1 MSELSNAS
9 ELAKALKFAKTYN
22 LFREMGASHE
32 EALKLA
38 KIVFTIVTK

>member
-1 MSELSNAS
+1 MTN
-9 ELAKALKFAKTYN
+9 KYIKTYN

-38 KIVFTIVTK
+38 TIVFTIVNK